1 MEQLRK
7 AMLEAQK
14 QRTTQS
20 DISEQAGRTD
30 LPNRVNVLRDSLE
43 KTPSEVDIDYTQ
55 TRIEMLDSKRLEA
68 NRILHEGSPKE
79 VIQAFKILRTQVLQ
93 KLKLNPWN
101 SLAVVSPTQGNGKTL
116 TAINLAISLA
126 QEVKSSVL
134 LVDFDFIK
142 PGIASQLGLEID
154 KGVTDFLL
162 REEPV
167 RDILINPGIERL
179 VLLCGNES
187 LVHSSE
193 ALGSPKMIS
202 LVEELKQR
210 YPNRVI
216 IFDLPPMLESDDA
229 IAFSPYVDAMLLVIE
244 EAKTRPDE
252 LERCAEILGDKPLL
266 GSILNKAGS

>member
-14 QRTTQS
+14 QRTTQA

-93 KLKLNPWN
+93 KLKLNSWN

-244 EAKTRPDE
+244 EAKTTPDE